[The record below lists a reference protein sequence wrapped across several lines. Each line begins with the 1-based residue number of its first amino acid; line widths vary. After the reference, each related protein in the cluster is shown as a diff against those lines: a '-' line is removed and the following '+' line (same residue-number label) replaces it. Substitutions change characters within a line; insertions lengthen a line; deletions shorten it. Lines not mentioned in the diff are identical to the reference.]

1 MLSENYIAV
10 LSNKHTAPVGNF
22 EYTKLMP
29 YRPCFA
35 N

>member
-1 MLSENYIAV
+1 MSENYTAV

-22 EYTKLMP
+22 EYAKLAP